1 MMVASIRCGGVLFGL
16 HTLLL
21 ISLLFSPAG
30 FAQEKRKFDCK
41 ADVRYECTAD
51 QCERITED
59 FQHAESFAYDAK
71 TTELSACLWTNCY
84 SAKTKVFT
92 AKAAGT
98 LTAIGKL
105 VPVVHPKNK
114 PLIVSLTIKI
124 SDTDRGASDKK
135 ASKDK
140 EAAEDKKAPEDKKA
154 LEDKKTSEDKKAATF
169 TAIWGYG
176 GDRLTFDMGSCE
188 VK

>member
-1 MMVASIRCGGVLFGL
+1 MS
-16 HTLLL
+16 
-21 ISLLFSPAG
+21 
-30 FAQEKRKFDCK
+30 
-41 ADVRYECTAD
+41 
-51 QCERITED
+51 ED

-114 PLIVSLTIKI
+114 PLIVSLTIKT
-124 SDTDRGASDKK
+124 SETVGAAGDKK
-135 ASKDK
+135 ASK
-140 EAAEDKKAPEDKKA
+140 
-154 LEDKKTSEDKKAATF
+154 DKKTSEDKKAPAF

>member
-1 MMVASIRCGGVLFGL
+1 MNRLRKRAVRFACIP
-16 HTLLL
+16 LL

-30 FAQEKRKFDCK
+30 FAQEKRKFDCR
-41 ADVRYECTAD
+41 ADVKYECTAD
-51 QCERITED
+51 ECERITED

-92 AKAAGT
+92 AKAAAT

-105 VPVVHPKNK
+105 TPVVHPKNK
-114 PLIVSLTIKI
+114 PLIVSLTIKT
-124 SDTDRGASDKK
+124 SDTDGGAGDKK

-140 EAAEDKKAPEDKKA
+140 KASEDKKTIED
-154 LEDKKTSEDKKAATF
+154 EKTSEDKKAVTF

-176 GDRLTFDMGSCE
+176 GDRLTFDMGKCDIRKE
-188 VK
+188 RQR